1 MKRIELNCDFIHG
14 YIKDAHYELKLSDRE
29 YNEFFMDLSK
39 EEQIKW
45 IKEGNFI
52 IDDYYI
58 EDCLESDNY
67 DIY

>member
-1 MKRIELNCDFIHG
+1 MG
-14 YIKDAHYELKLSDRE
+14 
-29 YNEFFMDLSK
+29 LSK